1 MGGGVGRREETEA
14 EMVNGTNKQINKKR
28 RKEKK
33 KAGNPETLL
42 QLITHEYIEFY

>member
-1 MGGGVGRREETEA
+1 MGGGVGRRGETEA

-33 KAGNPETLL
+33 EGWKSRDFTTVDNS
-42 QLITHEYIEFY
+42 